1 MRDEQF
7 SDLCVSEIMER
18 WPTTI
23 GVFIDYGMHCI
34 GCPIGVFHTLSDA
47 ADEHGI
53 PLKVLER
60 EIAAAIGEAT
70 RAGPARAR
78 HRSARAGAGL
88 LSAASA
94 SRPAPGPRPP
104 RR

>member
-1 MRDEQF
+1 MRYEQF
-7 SDLCVSEIMER
+7 SDLCVSEIMAR

-23 GVFIDYGMHCI
+23 GVFIDYGMHCV
-34 GCPIGVFHTLSDA
+34 GCPIGVFHTLADA

-53 PLKVLER
+53 PYDMLLR
-60 EIAAAIGEAT
+60 EIAAAIAEAT

-78 HRSARAGAGL
+78 HRSAPVGAGL
-88 LSAASA
+88 SPAASA
-94 SRPAPGPRPP
+94 ALPPPAPRLP

>member
-1 MRDEQF
+1 MRYEQF
-7 SDLCVSEIMER
+7 SDLCVSEIMAR

-23 GVFIDYGMHCI
+23 GVFIDYGMHCV
-34 GCPIGVFHTLSDA
+34 GCPIGVFHTLADA

-53 PLKVLER
+53 PYDMLLR
-60 EIAAAIGEAT
+60 EIAAAIAEAT

-78 HRSARAGAGL
+78 HRSAPVGAGL
-88 LSAASA
+88 SPAASA
-94 SRPAPGPRPP
+94 VPLPPAPRLP